1 MVNNVFI
8 DMARVVRLTEQE
20 LSGLLKG
27 ILGMVMGDKGG
38 TNQQTSGNEKSV
50 KSTTPITSNKIV
62 GSGWRSCNAW
72 KSKGGLSGW
81 GDKIKVDKSPSQ
93 FKITYKRPSSGLS
106 IAHAANGGDTIH
118 QLYNVLICEINPFL
132 GQGKMKP
139 KIDDIRTEGGKNG
152 KDSTLSII
160 VPIENSEETYQLDR
174 RGGWN
179 HDPGGSN
186 MKSKC
191 DDVKS
196 KGGKCFGP
204 VKNTVQAPFG
214 KITEY
219 FITHTI

>member
-1 MVNNVFI
+1 MG
-8 DMARVVRLTEQE
+8 RVVRLTEQE
-20 LSGLLKG
+20 FKGLLNNILGLLSG
-27 ILGMVMGDKGG
+27 GMETK
-38 TNQQTSGNEKSV
+38 TASQQKDIEQTVTKSE
-50 KSTTPITSNKIV
+50 TPVTSNKIV
-62 GSGWRSCNAW
+62 GSDWKSCNAW

-81 GDKIKVDKSPSQ
+81 GDKIKVDKNPSQ
-93 FKITYKRPSSGLS
+93 FKISYKGPSSGLS

-139 KIDDIRTEGGKNG
+139 KIDDIRTEGGKDG

-160 VPIENSEETYQLDR
+160 VPIESSKETYQLDR

-179 HDPGGSN
+179 HDPGSSN

-204 VKNTVQAPFG
+204 VKNIVQAPFG